1 VLSALLAWPATHPRW
16 LMLLAHAPPPNSWK
30 ALTLYV
36 CAASPAGSISAV
48 NVMMAAERIRDF
60 ILVVLPD

>member
-1 VLSALLAWPATHPRW
+1 LDRGDSLELTTVV
-16 LMLLAHAPPPNSWK
+16 
-30 ALTLYV
+30 LTLSV

-48 NVMMAAERIRDF
+48 NVMMAAEMIRDF